1 MLSKNNLTA
10 KDLLDS
16 GLAGIWKDR
25 DDIKDSTAYTRQLRE
40 QAQNRRR

>member
-1 MLSKNNLTA
+1 MTA
-10 KDLLDS
+10 KDLLES

-25 DDIKDSTAYTRQLRE
+25 DDIKDSLAYARKLRE